1 MTVGG
6 VMCLFVLGAVLL
18 SFLVPLPEWIEMALI
33 GALAIA
39 YLFGGKAISWKPQG
53 G

>member
-6 VMCLFVLGAVLL
+6 VICLFVLGAVLL
-18 SFLVPLPEWIEMALI
+18 SFVVPLPEWIVMVLI
-33 GALAIA
+33 GALAVA
-39 YLFGGKAISWKPQG
+39 YLFGGKVISWKPG